1 MKNVVLMMVVL
12 GCVATATPLYAP
24 TPPPDSAFVR
34 LVNASTIA
42 TKLGI
47 GQKVMSFQS
56 QESSAYQVFKEGAYT
71 LSGGTATQLSGG
83 TATSIR
89 LEAGNFYTAILLS
102 GKWWINTDR
111 TNSSLTQ
118 ARIAVYNASSLTVSV
133 KTADGKL
140 ALWEK
145 LAAKQY
151 QMRPVNAVKVRLA
164 VFVGSKILALP
175 ETELEPNTAY
185 SIFIFGDAKTQQ
197 AIWRLNRTEA
207 L

>member
-1 MKNVVLMMVVL
+1 MKNVVLMMVIL
-12 GCVATATPLYAP
+12 SCVASATPLYAP

-34 LVNASTIA
+34 LVNAGTTA
-42 TKLGI
+42 TKLVI
-47 GQKVMSFQS
+47 GQKVMSLRS

-71 LSGGTATQLSGG
+71 LSGGTT
-83 TATSIR
+83 IR
-89 LEAGNFYTAILLS
+89 LEAGNFYTAILAA

-118 ARIAVYNASSLTVSV
+118 ARIAVYNTSSLTVSV

-145 LAAKQY
+145 LGAKQY
-151 QMRPVNAVKVRLA
+151 QMRPVNAIKVRLA

-175 ETELEPNTAY
+175 ETELEPNVAY
-185 SIFIFGDAKTQQ
+185 SIFIFGDTKTQK
-197 AIWRLNRTEA
+197 AIWLRNRTEA

>member
-12 GCVATATPLYAP
+12 GCVAMATPLYAP

-34 LVNASTIA
+34 LVNAGTTA

-47 GQKVMSFQS
+47 GQKAMSFQS

-71 LSGGTATQLSGG
+71 LSGG

-197 AIWRLNRTEA
+197 AIWRRNRTEA

>member
-47 GQKVMSFQS
+47 GQKAMSFQS

-71 LSGGTATQLSGG
+71 LFGGTATTG
-83 TATSIR
+83 TAIK
-89 LEAGNFYTAILLS
+89 LEAGNFYTVILLS

-118 ARIAVYNASSLTVSV
+118 ARIAVYNTSSLTVSV

-197 AIWRLNRTEA
+197 AIWRRNRTEA

>member
-12 GCVATATPLYAP
+12 SCVAIATPLYAP
-24 TPPPDSAFVR
+24 TPPPNSAFVR
-34 LVNASTIA
+34 LVNAGTMA
-42 TKLGI
+42 TRLVI
-47 GQKVMSFQS
+47 GQKAWSLQS
-56 QESSAYQVFKEGAYT
+56 QESSAYSVLKEGAYT
-71 LSGGTATQLSGG
+71 LSGGTTTTG
-83 TATSIR
+83 TSIQ

-164 VFVGSKILALP
+164 VFVNSKVLALP

-197 AIWRLNRTEA
+197 AIWLRNRTEA

>member
-1 MKNVVLMMVVL
+1 MKNLMFIVVVL
-12 GCVATATPLYAP
+12 GFMGVVIATPLYSP

-34 LVNASTIA
+34 LVNAGSFT
-42 TKLGI
+42 TKLVI
-47 GQKVMSFQS
+47 GQKVFSLQS
-56 QESSAYQVFKEGAYT
+56 QEISAYHILKEGT
-71 LSGGTATQLSGG
+71 HQLSGG
-83 TATSIR
+83 TPIQ

-145 LAAKQY
+145 LGARQY

-164 VFVGSKILALP
+164 VFVGSKILTLP
-175 ETELEPNTAY
+175 ETELEANTAY
-185 SIFIFGDAKTQQ
+185 SIFIFGDSKTQQ
-197 AIWRLNRTEA
+197 AIWLRNRTEV